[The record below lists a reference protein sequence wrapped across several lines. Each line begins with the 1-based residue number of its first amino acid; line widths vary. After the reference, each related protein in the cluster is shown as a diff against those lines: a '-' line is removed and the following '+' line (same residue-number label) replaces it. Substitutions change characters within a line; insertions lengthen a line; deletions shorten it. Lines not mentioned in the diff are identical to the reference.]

1 MSRPSR
7 VFRLFVKKRGDRRT
21 VSRLAGG
28 LGEALF
34 FVALFLIG
42 CASLAILTT
51 SQLPVDDILV
61 QPITGWTYYLLLFV
75 VGTFLVMGSGGLIYT
90 VFHIGTSAERR
101 ASLAERATKI
111 DILSDAKE
119 PPETYPTIPHDDN
132 LTNSPGIELAY
143 RLPIEST
150 SRWWLLTST
159 LFTLVWN
166 GLVVVLAV
174 VALGGFFRGETDWRL
189 VAFLVPFTAAG
200 GWSIYYF
207 LRQLLITTGIGPTT
221 IEISDHP
228 LYPGQRYEI
237 LLSQSGHLSVRWLEM
252 NLVCEEEA
260 TYRQGTDVRRET
272 VQVYQQPV
280 FHRVGFDIETE
291 APFQN
296 RCELEIPRGVMH
308 SFQSGHNAVYWKLT
322 VRGDVVGWPPFQRNF
337 PIIVYPPATSA
348 EESR

>member
-1 MSRPSR
+1 M
-7 VFRLFVKKRGDRRT
+7 
-21 VSRLAGG
+21 
-28 LGEALF
+28 GEALF
-34 FVALFLIG
+34 FAALFLIG

-51 SQLPVDDILV
+51 SQTLVDDVLV

-90 VFHIGTSAERR
+90 VIHIGTSAERR

-111 DILSDAKE
+111 DILSDVKQPRGAH
-119 PPETYPTIPHDDN
+119 PTIPHDDN

-143 RLPIEST
+143 RLPIESA
-150 SRWWLLTST
+150 SRWRLLIST

-166 GLVVVLAV
+166 GLVVVLATL
-174 VALGGFFRGETDWRL
+174 ALRGFFRGAPDWRL

-228 LYPGQRYEI
+228 LHPGQRYEI
-237 LLSQSGHLSVRWLEM
+237 LLSQSGHLSVRWLEL

-260 TYRQGTDVRRET
+260 T
-272 VQVYQQPV
+272 
-280 FHRVGFDIETE
+280 
-291 APFQN
+291 
-296 RCELEIPRGVMH
+296 
-308 SFQSGHNAVYWKLT
+308 
-322 VRGDVVGWPPFQRNF
+322 
-337 PIIVYPPATSA
+337 
-348 EESR
+348 